1 MAIGSDGIVILGA
14 GQAGGRVAQHLRDKG
29 YDGPLRMLGDEA
41 LLPYERPPL
50 SKEFLYGAGDI
61 GKCLLQGADFYAA
74 QRIDPILNR
83 SATRLDAGAKR
94 LELSDGTSLAYDKL
108 LIATGARARPWPG
121 LRPDGERLHSLR
133 NHAEALALKQA
144 LKPGSHLLVI
154 GGGFIGLELA
164 ASARK
169 LGCQATVLEMAP
181 VPLGR
186 VLPAAVAH
194 AIAARHKAEGVALH
208 AGVQVEGIEVG
219 ATSVQAM
226 LTDGR
231 KIEADIATIGI
242 GALPNAELA
251 AAAGLACEDGILV
264 DESCRASAA
273 DIFAAGDATRFPS
286 RFYSRLLRLETW
298 DNAEK
303 QAAVAA
309 DAMLGREAIY
319 DELPWMWTDLFDL
332 NIQMIGLPEPGDASV
347 TRGTFGA
354 GSYLHFTL
362 REGRIRQAVLVNA
375 GRERRAVT
383 ALIRSGKPVDPEKLA
398 DPAVQL
404 RGL

>member
-1 MAIGSDGIVILGA
+1 MGSDGIVILGA
-14 GQAGGRVAQHLRDKG
+14 GQAGGRAAQHLRDKG
-29 YDGPLRMLGDEA
+29 YDGPLRIVGDET

-50 SKEFLYGAGDI
+50 SKEFLYGEGDI
-61 GKCLLQGADFYAA
+61 GKCLLHAADFYAA

-83 SATRLDAGAKR
+83 SAARLDAGGKR

-121 LRPDGERLHSLR
+121 LRLDGERLHSLR

-208 AGVQVEGIEVG
+208 AGVQVEEIEVG
-219 ATSVQAM
+219 ASSVRAL

-242 GALPNAELA
+242 GALPNTELA

-309 DAMLGREAIY
+309 DAMLGRETIY

-347 TRGTFGA
+347 TRGNFGA
-354 GSYLHFTL
+354 GPYLHFTL

-375 GRERRAVT
+375 GRERRAVS
-383 ALIRSGKPVDPEKLA
+383 ALIRSGKPLDPEKLA